1 MTSLRCGDG
10 WISFDNGSMAACGS
24 RQISRDMATIKR
36 RLANVD
42 LEELQRLTEASRQA
56 LAAARA
62 AKGIRP

>member
-10 WISFDNGSMAACGS
+10 WVSFDNGSMATGQS

-36 RLANVD
+36 RLANLS
-42 LEELQRLTEASRQA
+42 LEELQRLTEASRKI
-56 LAAARA
+56 LADARA

>member
-1 MTSLRCGDG
+1 MNSLRCGDG
-10 WISFDNGSMAACGS
+10 WVSFDNGSMAACGS